1 MSLSA
6 AALRAA
12 DALIDPARLNESL
25 TEVRSE
31 PFPFLV
37 AHSQLPADAAP
48 ALDRDFPAYA
58 SAGFFP
64 YQEQDCGPS
73 IVAVIDAM
81 TSPAYARELGARL
94 GVPDL
99 DKYPVLVTICRS
111 LNKRHGTIHT
121 DSRSKVASA
130 LLYLSPEWPHGSAGS
145 LRFLNRIDSIDDLA
159 APEVLPVYGALV
171 AFKRTDNSFHGHL
184 PFEGERRVIQF
195 AWLTSQEEKDRKTK
209 RGSFS
214 RLLKKLLGRLDSL
227 WGSGRGRDAAH
238 PD

>member
-1 MSLSA
+1 MTVN
-6 AALRAA
+6 LRLV
-12 DALIDPARLNESL
+12 DVARLDDPRTTVHEQ
-25 TEVRSE
+25 
-31 PFPFLV
+31 PFPFLITEG
-37 AHSQLPADAAP
+37 QLPPEAA
-48 ALDRDFPAYA
+48 AGLDQDFPRYD

-64 YQEQDCGPS
+64 YTPEDCGPS
-73 IVAVIDAM
+73 INAVVEAM
-81 TSPAYARELGARL
+81 TSPEYARALGDRL
-94 GVPDL
+94 GVEGL
-99 DKYPVLVTICRS
+99 DRYPVLVTICQS

-130 LLYLSPEWPHGSAGS
+130 LLYLSPDWPHGSAGS

-195 AWLTSQEEKDRKTK
+195 AWLTSEEEKLRKMQ
-209 RGSFS
+209 RGKFS
-214 RLLKKLLGRLDSL
+214 RWLKKLVGKLDGR
-227 WGSGRGRDAAH
+227 WGSGRARDASH

>member
-1 MSLSA
+1 M
-6 AALRAA
+6 
-12 DALIDPARLNESL
+12 DNNELIDSARLDRADTSL
-25 TEVRSE
+25 YSE
-31 PFPFLV
+31 PFPFLI
-37 AHSQLPADAAP
+37 ARGQLPLAAAAD
-48 ALDRDFPAYA
+48 LDRDFPNYR

-64 YQEQDCGPS
+64 YQSHDCGPS
-73 IVAVIDAM
+73 IVAAIHAL
-81 TSPAYARELGARL
+81 TSREYARELGSKL

-99 DKYPVLVTICRS
+99 EHYPVLVTICRS

-159 APEVLPVYGALV
+159 APEVLPVYGNLV

-184 PFEGERRVIQF
+184 PFEGERRVIQI
-195 AWLTSQEEKDRKTK
+195 AWLTSEEEKERKTR
-209 RGSFS
+209 RGKFS
-214 RLLKKLLGRLDSL
+214 RLLKKIMGALDSK
-227 WGSGRGRDAAH
+227 WGSGRARDAAH